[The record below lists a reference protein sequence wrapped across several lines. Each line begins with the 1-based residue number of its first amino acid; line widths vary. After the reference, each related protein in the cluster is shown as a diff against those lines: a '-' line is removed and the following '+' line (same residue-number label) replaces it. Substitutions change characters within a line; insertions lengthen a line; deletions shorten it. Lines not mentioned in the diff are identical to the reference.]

1 MPRPF
6 NFRNMGPGVILGGD
20 PFSGLP
26 NGVSINIQKEN
37 DKPTHI
43 TVERG
48 NDKWEITGDDPEA
61 LKKLPEELRPSVE
74 RMLHGGMGG
83 AMGGFGHFQMPNFG
97 PQGPGAGPG
106 AAPGFG
112 PGMDAGQLREQ
123 MERMERR
130 LDEMQRRMLGPQ
142 NRPADKPNGDE
153 DQSK

>member
-6 NFRNMGPGVILGGD
+6 NFRNFGPGVIVND
-20 PFSGLP
+20 PFAGLP
-26 NGVSINIQKEN
+26 NGVSISVQKQN
-37 DKPTHI
+37 DQPTHI
-43 TVERG
+43 TVQRG

-61 LKKLPEELRPSVE
+61 LKKLPEDLRPTVE
-74 RMLHGGMGG
+74 RMLHGGGGMAG

-97 PQGPGAGPG
+97 PQGPG
-106 AAPGFG
+106 PGFG
-112 PGMDAGQLREQ
+112 PGMDAGQMREQ

-142 NRPADKPNGDE
+142 NRPADKANDAE